1 MIRNI
6 TISILFLFII
16 TACSSIQ
23 TVTSAPP
30 AEPTLPGGG
39 GSAPPQAAP
48 SPTAHLSL
56 PPEPAEPI
64 WLRIITPIDQAVV
77 NTPQIE
83 VAGEAPAGAVISID
97 DQILIVGADSRFSAM
112 VTLDEGPNLIE
123 IVASDVLGNE
133 LTMEIIVIYEP

>member
-1 MIRNI
+1 M
-6 TISILFLFII
+6 
-16 TACSSIQ
+16 
-23 TVTSAPP
+23 PP
-30 AEPTLPGGG
+30 VPG
-39 GSAPPQAAP
+39 S
-48 SPTAHLSL
+48 
-56 PPEPAEPI
+56 PI

-123 IVASDVLGNE
+123 IVASDVMGNE
-133 LTMEIIVIYEP
+133 LTMEIVVIYEP